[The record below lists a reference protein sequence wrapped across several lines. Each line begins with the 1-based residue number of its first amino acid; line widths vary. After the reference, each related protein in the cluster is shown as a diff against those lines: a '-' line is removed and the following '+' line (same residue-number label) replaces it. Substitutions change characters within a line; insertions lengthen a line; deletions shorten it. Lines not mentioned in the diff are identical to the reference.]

1 MQKEL
6 LKIDEKEITF
16 ACYKTCCESMEQLIK
31 IVEGAFSMDTL
42 GIKDKV
48 RSAGLSKNFK
58 KPKEE
63 WSPMELEVDQK
74 MIVDFIPENGGKV
87 LFVVQ
92 TSTSTSFFVVTK
104 YYFDFLAT

>member
-58 KPKEE
+58 KQTC
-63 WSPMELEVDQK
+63 ELISYKYKQK
-74 MIVDFIPENGGKV
+74 QGTN
-87 LFVVQ
+87 
-92 TSTSTSFFVVTK
+92 
-104 YYFDFLAT
+104 